1 MSVCKLFVILKT
13 LLVWYIVFLYVLL
26 VYCYLSIIK
35 SNIAPIKMCS
45 NQDFIFLILVYF
57 RHQKAKKKKMW
68 ICVEDQRP
76 YSFGAY
82 DKHIILGDIA
92 IWCSVL
98 NFTCILVYLYYVFN
112 VILLVI
118 VYHKIWKKSPR
129 SENMKEIE
137 WSLFCIRM
145 SWSKN

>member
-1 MSVCKLFVILKT
+1 MYDTQSFYMYCLSVVIWALLRVILHQLRCVQIKT
-13 LLVWYIVFLYVLL
+13 LFSWFLSTLD
-26 VYCYLSIIK
+26 IK
-35 SNIAPIKMCS
+35 R
-45 NQDFIFLILVYF
+45 Q
-57 RHQKAKKKKMW
+57 KKKKMW